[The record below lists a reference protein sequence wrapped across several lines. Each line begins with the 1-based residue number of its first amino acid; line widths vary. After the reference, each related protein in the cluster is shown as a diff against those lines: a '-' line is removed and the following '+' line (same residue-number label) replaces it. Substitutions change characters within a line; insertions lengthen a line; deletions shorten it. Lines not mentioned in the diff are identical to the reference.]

1 MNLHKQAASFLFLV
15 FILLAPF
22 VGRTQITSVADAV
35 VSTEYSGGSQDN
47 IYIFCGAKGDRKAYL
62 TATEPNGETAS
73 FEWTKYNSSTGSF
86 DFHISESGNSSS
98 TIPDLENGCYRVKIT
113 STSGENTYTAWVFNN
128 FIEATAVIP
137 ESDCT
142 SFLLE
147 GSFESPSLVYTDL
160 SNGQP
165 LELTKD
171 IKVEWRE
178 GQSVFSRI
186 VSYRN
191 YAPPT
196 KDTNYTFEVSDRFGC
211 KGQANVTYVS
221 VVTKASFEFTIP
233 DQRSDKPEKKEAPLS
248 VTFTNTSENGD
259 PGKYEW
265 FIFKDLQKIKDEK
278 EAGTFKD
285 SIMDVIYNDSPVY
298 TFEETG
304 EYKVKLVSKHVSEFN
319 TCTDTFYRPENIIIE
334 ASFLDAPNVFT
345 PNGDGINDK
354 YAIKF
359 FSMKSVKITIF
370 NRWGKIL
377 HKWESNNVRGF
388 FNTASPEG
396 ENYDVQSVWDGKVGG
411 KLATPG
417 VYYYVAE
424 GIGRDGKKKKAN
436 GFFHLFRDK

>member
-1 MNLHKQAASFLFLV
+1 MNLRKQAASFLFLV

-35 VSTEYSGGSQDN
+35 VLTEYSGGSQEN
-47 IYIFCGAKGDRKAYL
+47 IYIFCGANGDRKAYL

-73 FEWTKYNSSTGSF
+73 FEWTKYNVQSGTFDFFRNDSPGSSTS
-86 DFHISESGNSSS
+86 NA
-98 TIPDLENGCYRVKIT
+98 PDLEDGCYQVNIT
-113 STSGENTYTAWVFNN
+113 SSSGVISTYTAWVFNN
-128 FIEATAVIP
+128 FIDATADIP

-147 GSFESPSLVYTDL
+147 GNFESPALVYTDL
-160 SNGQP
+160 SNGQS

-196 KDTNYTFEVSDRFGC
+196 QDTNYTFEVSDRFGC
-211 KGQANVTYVS
+211 TGQANVTYVS
-221 VVTKASFEFTIP
+221 IVTKASFEYTIAE
-233 DQRSDKPEKKEAPLS
+233 QKSDIKKVEAPLT

-259 PGKYEW
+259 PGKFEW

-278 EAGTFKD
+278 DAGTFKD
-285 SIMDVIYNDSPVY
+285 SIMEVVYNDSPVY
-298 TFEETG
+298 TFEESG
-304 EYKVKLVSKHVSEFN
+304 EYLVKLVSKHVSEFG
-319 TCTDTFYRPENIIIE
+319 TCTDTFYIPESIVIDSAFI
-334 ASFLDAPNVFT
+334 DAPNVFT
-345 PNGDGINDK
+345 PNGDGTNDK
-354 YAIKF
+354 FAIKF
-359 FSMKSVKITIF
+359 FSMKTVKITIF
-370 NRWGKIL
+370 NRWGKVI
-377 HKWESNNVRGF
+377 HKWESNNVQGF
-388 FNTASPEG
+388 FNTATSITA
-396 ENYDVQSVWDGKVGG
+396 SVWDGKVGG